1 MVAWLNELADAERH
15 FFGPRF
21 YIPDLLCH
29 IPYWEYMAG
38 NFGMS
43 TSIEIK
49 VRTFDMLMETNID
62 TAKKNPEYQ
71 AFLTALGEAI
81 SSTRLE
87 LGMTQNQLAKRAG
100 RKQPAIAKF
109 ENNPMPNIALRVIYE
124 IAHAVP
130 IPLSKLF
137 QMAEA
142 QLIQFDAKNERPD
155 SSDFQKALL
164 ELKKLPPNRQAW
176 IGQII
181 LHILKSTG
189 TAN

>member
-1 MVAWLNELADAERH
+1 
-15 FFGPRF
+15 
-21 YIPDLLCH
+21 
-29 IPYWEYMAG
+29 
-38 NFGMS
+38 
-43 TSIEIK
+43 
-49 VRTFDMLMETNID
+49 MLMETNVD
-62 TAKKNPEYQ
+62 TAKEHPEYQ
-71 AFLTALGEAI
+71 AFLAALGQAV

-100 RKQPAIAKF
+100 RKQPAIAKL

-142 QLIQFDAKNERPD
+142 QLIQFDAKSGRTD
-155 SSDFQKALL
+155 SGDFQKALL
-164 ELKKLPPNRQAW
+164 VLKKLPPNKQAW

-181 LHILKSTG
+181 LHILNSQPGLPTDS
-189 TAN
+189 ADNL